1 MYQTDLDKQKE
12 HVESLLRSLLLVFLD
27 NATAEYTFISNFF
40 TTQTS
45 LPVAEPTSHVP
56 PSATILSPD
65 GGTFTDLQSS
75 SASEFDAHRPLS
87 STTPGLGGF
96 VSFVAKSKEETAF
109 IDGLWKQIMD
119 PVMEYSQVGNLD
131 LHVDILFYI

>member
-1 MYQTDLDKQKE
+1 M
-12 HVESLLRSLLLVFLD
+12 D
-27 NATAEYTFISNFF
+27 NATAEYTFISTFF
-40 TTQTS
+40 ATQTS
-45 LPVAEPTSHVP
+45 LPLAEPISHVP
-56 PSATILSPD
+56 SSATILSPD

-96 VSFVAKSKEETAF
+96 VSFVAKSKEETAV

-119 PVMEYSQVGNLD
+119 PVMEYCQVGNLNLHID
-131 LHVDILFYI
+131 LTSYN

>member
-1 MYQTDLDKQKE
+1 M
-12 HVESLLRSLLLVFLD
+12 RSLLLVFMD
-27 NATAEYTFISNFF
+27 NATAEYTFISTFF

-45 LPVAEPTSHVP
+45 LTLAEPISQVP

-75 SASEFDAHRPLS
+75 SASEFEVHRPLS

-96 VSFVAKSKEETAF
+96 VSFVAKSKEETAV

-119 PVMEYSQVGNLD
+119 PVMEYCQVGNLN
-131 LHVDILFYI
+131 LHIDITFYSLINRNLFE

>member
-1 MYQTDLDKQKE
+1 M
-12 HVESLLRSLLLVFLD
+12 D
-27 NATAEYTFISNFF
+27 NATAEYTFISTFF

-45 LPVAEPTSHVP
+45 LPLAEPTFQVP

>member
-1 MYQTDLDKQKE
+1 M
-12 HVESLLRSLLLVFLD
+12 ESLLRSLLLVFMD
-27 NATAEYTFISNFF
+27 NATAEYTFISTFF
-40 TTQTS
+40 ATQNS
-45 LPVAEPTSHVP
+45 LPVAEPTSYVP
-56 PSATILSPD
+56 PSASILSPD

-119 PVMEYSQVGNLD
+119 PVMEYCQVGNRNLHLD
-131 LHVDILFYI
+131 KTFYNSIRNFFE